1 MSCDC
6 WHESNAVQNFQVR
19 IVFSYFI
26 CSVWLRSSLA
36 SLIFQLF
43 SVNKIDWKQ
52 SIGAAIAMI
61 FDRNRKGGHCFYFLL
76 FLRVFS
82 SIFVFFA
89 ALRFTFLL
97 SQPFVFVNRH
107 AIAANRSIVAV
118 IADIVWQ
125 ETNAV
130 QNFQVRI
137 AFLMFFFSGVV
148 LFFASLFWSL
158 TPLFFCELTGNSCKL
173 IVCCSN
179 CYNFWQE
186 TNAMQNLQVGVA
198 FLFCFFVCCDFV
210 SLRFAF
216 LISQPFYSLL
226 PFTFT
231 DRACQFYCQFYW
243 YLTNHCLAF
252 ALNIHSILPA
262 LKMRRRPSR
271 GIPSLNSQSYHRI
284 TLTSCRPAPGTALE
298 RASLTSRRILA
309 PGHSALQQMQHT
321 PSHLQL
327 LNLQHH
333 AHADEAP
340 APCTPSTCC
349 TPRTYSCTS
358 ITCTATTCTS
368 STCTPTTFTAS
379 TITTCIRCSHVAP
392 QSVEQT
398 VGQINATHQRRHSS
412 KVVEIHIV

>member
-1 MSCDC
+1 MQC
-6 WHESNAVQNFQVR
+6 R
-19 IVFSYFI
+19 IFRFVLLSFCFFSL
-26 CSVWLRSSLA
+26 VWFCFLLRFSDLSPP
-36 SLIFQLF
+36 FF
-43 SVNKIDWKQ
+43 SVNWQAIAVNW
-52 SIGAAIAMI
+52 SFAAAIATI
-61 FDRNRKGGHCFYFLL
+61 FDKKRMQCRIYRLVLPFCF
-76 FLRVFS
+76 V
-82 SIFVFFA
+82 
-89 ALRFTFLL
+89 
-97 SQPFVFVNRH
+97 
-107 AIAANRSIVAV
+107 
-118 IADIVWQ
+118 
-125 ETNAV
+125 
-130 QNFQVRI
+130 
-137 AFLMFFFSGVV
+137 
-148 LFFASLFWSL
+148 
-158 TPLFFCELTGNSCKL
+158 
-173 IVCCSN
+173 
-179 CYNFWQE
+179 
-186 TNAMQNLQVGVA
+186 
-198 FLFCFFVCCDFV
+198 FFVCCNFV

-216 LISQPFYSLL
+216 LIFQPFYSLL

-284 TLTSCRPAPGTALE
+284 TLTSCRPAPCTALE

-309 PGHSALQQMQHT
+309 PGHGALQKMQHT

>member
-1 MSCDC
+1 MQC
-6 WHESNAVQNFQVR
+6 R
-19 IVFSYFI
+19 IF
-26 CSVWLRSSLA
+26 R
-36 SLIFQLF
+36 
-43 SVNKIDWKQ
+43 
-52 SIGAAIAMI
+52 
-61 FDRNRKGGHCFYFLL
+61 
-76 FLRVFS
+76 
-82 SIFVFFA
+82 FV
-89 ALRFTFLL
+89 LL
-97 SQPFVFVNRH
+97 SFC
-107 AIAANRSIVAV
+107 
-118 IADIVWQ
+118 
-125 ETNAV
+125 
-130 QNFQVRI
+130 
-137 AFLMFFFSGVV
+137 FFFSGVV

-216 LISQPFYSLL
+216 LIFQPFYSLL

-340 APCTPSTCC
+340 APCTLHPKHLLHPTHLQLHLHHLHRNYLHLKHMYPNHLHRKHHYHLHPLFTRS
-349 TPRTYSCTS
+349 SS
-358 ITCTATTCTS
+358 IRGTNSWPNKCN
-368 STCTPTTFTAS
+368 
-379 TITTCIRCSHVAP
+379 AP
-392 QSVEQT
+392 EE
-398 VGQINATHQRRHSS
+398 AF
-412 KVVEIHIV
+412 E